1 MNAEA
6 VFQKHAK
13 SFSFAAK
20 WLPRDMR
27 QNAAVLYAFCRYC
40 DDLADNAFTDIEKT
54 EACAKIDA
62 IADELERQCSSN
74 PVVVAMLQLI
84 AEKNVSLLAAQN
96 LVAGVRF
103 DLNPVRIID
112 RQHLTDY
119 AYKVAGTVGEMMCP
133 ILGCTHPSAV
143 KHAISLGIAMQLTN
157 IVRDVDEDARMN
169 RLYLPEE
176 WLEFQ
181 DPESLSEPQ
190 NREKT
195 QTAMKHTLALAETY
209 YQHAAEG
216 LQYIPGQPRLAIMI
230 ALRIYRLIGL
240 KIARKNYPYW
250 LGRVATRPWEKIL
263 AATTAGID
271 YWRGHY
277 QNDLPVL

>member
-6 VFQKHAK
+6 VFRKNAK

-27 QNAAVLYAFCRYC
+27 KNAAILYAFCRYC
-40 DDLADNAFTDIEKT
+40 DDLADNAMTDREKT
-54 EACAKIDA
+54 DACAKIDE
-62 IADELERQCSSN
+62 IAHDLEHQSSSN
-74 PVVVAMLQLI
+74 PVVIALLRLI
-84 AEKNVSLLAAQN
+84 EEKNVSLLAAQN

-133 ILGCTHPSAV
+133 ILGCTHPLAV
-143 KHAISLGIAMQLTN
+143 EHAISLGIAMQLTN
-157 IVRDVDEDARMN
+157 IVRDVEEDARMN

-176 WLEFQ
+176 WLRLQ
-181 DPESLSEPQ
+181 DPHCLAEPQ

-195 QTAMKHTLALAETY
+195 QSAMKHTLALAEAY
-209 YQHAAEG
+209 YQHASEG
-216 LQYIPGQPRLAIMI
+216 LQYIPGKPRLAIMI

-250 LGRVATRPWEKIL
+250 LGRVATGSLEKML

-277 QNDLPVL
+277 QNDQPVL